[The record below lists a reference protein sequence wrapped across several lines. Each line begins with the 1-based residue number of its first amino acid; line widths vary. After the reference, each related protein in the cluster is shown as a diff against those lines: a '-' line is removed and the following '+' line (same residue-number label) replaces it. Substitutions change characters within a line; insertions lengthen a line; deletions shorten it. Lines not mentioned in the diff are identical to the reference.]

1 MENNNGVV
9 NGTKTQS
16 GASVEM
22 RNFIINLSE
31 DKRKAMKLQMTYS
44 FLLSNKEGVKSDSI
58 GNPVRKSYKI
68 NSISFFL
75 NDIEMFE
82 KTWTEIGGKVETK
95 EYFGGL
101 AVFMHL
107 VLNLPNGDQYIQHI
121 TFTCTDF
128 D

>member
-22 RNFIINLSE
+22 RNFIINLNE

-82 KTWTEIGGKVETK
+82 KTWTEMGGKVETK

-101 AVFMHL
+101 GVFMHL